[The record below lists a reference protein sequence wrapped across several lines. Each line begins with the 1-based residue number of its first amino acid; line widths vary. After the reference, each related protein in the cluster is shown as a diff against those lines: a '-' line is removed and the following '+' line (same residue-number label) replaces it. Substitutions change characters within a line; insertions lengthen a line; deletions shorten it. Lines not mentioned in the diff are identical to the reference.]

1 MTLHSGLM
9 DGAGPEEGSPP
20 GKTALPQNLRVN
32 DEVHKM
38 LTVKKKKFL
47 EPPSTE
53 KKGEMSDEGERLT
66 P

>member
-38 LTVKKKKFL
+38 LTVKKKKI
-47 EPPSTE
+47 PRAP
-53 KKGEMSDEGERLT
+53 KH
-66 P
+66 